1 MAKNPV
7 NDNGLENNVPEAIQ
21 NWYRRQYEIRKLE
34 KEQGQYSEDIK
45 RELNS
50 AREAGY
56 TEAEIENLVG
66 TITLPSW
73 YLFDESKIKR

>member
-45 RELNS
+45 CELDR

-56 TEAEIENLVG
+56 TEAEIRSLIGNV
-66 TITLPSW
+66 TIPSW
-73 YLFDESKIKR
+73 YLFDESKTNR